1 MNDRIRPAPVS
12 RNVSR
17 AVARSRSVRAAIARR
32 RRRMAAVAACLASVV
47 GLPVAWIMAEP
58 ASLVAAAAASEI
70 HDLAE
75 LLSQRS
81 PGARTQAELT
91 KHAREAA
98 KARPRPKPLVP
109 PGHPI
114 EPGVPTTT
122 ELVDLLQPPVAP
134 VSLVAEG
141 APPSFEPTPTLN
153 AILASA
159 PLIGSFTPPTSGG
172 AGGGGGGGSGGGGGG
187 GRIHLPTSEP
197 QEALPQTSAVPEPG
211 TWAMMLMGFGLIA
224 WQTRRRRTRL
234 GAKVPTP
241 AAN

>member
-1 MNDRIRPAPVS
+1 
-12 RNVSR
+12 
-17 AVARSRSVRAAIARR
+17 
-32 RRRMAAVAACLASVV
+32 MAAVAACLASVV

-91 KHAREAA
+91 KHVREAV

-172 AGGGGGGGSGGGGGG
+172 GGGGSGGGGG